1 MARLTTDHEGS
12 GPTRAMGHPVPAWL
26 GLTSGELFV
35 VVFLASFIVSA
46 GYWPRVGAWLAEKFA
61 SQKKENTPNQMDK

>member
-1 MARLTTDHEGS
+1 M
-12 GPTRAMGHPVPAWL
+12 MGWL

-46 GYWPRVGAWLAEKFA
+46 GYWPKAGAWVFERLL
-61 SQKKENTPNQMDK
+61 SPKKENERKVVDK